1 MKSDSISEFEKRSY
15 LLEFEKM
22 SREELRYS
30 LQLTLSDL
38 PIGITVLVMALESL
52 LRLTDP
58 RLFS

>member
-30 LQLTLSDL
+30 LQLSLSDL
-38 PIGITVLVMALESL
+38 PIGITIIVMALESL
-52 LRLTDP
+52 VKR
-58 RLFS
+58 